1 MMITPCSTETQ
12 INSRTAGSTS
22 TGAMPATLR
31 RKTQTRN
38 QKCVSTAGGNSDQII
53 PTSIQ
58 RGTDVRGE
66 SQEDVRHRAEH
77 QQQVEATKRSGLQQL

>member
-53 PTSIQ
+53 PTLVQ
-58 RGTDVRGE
+58 RGTDVWRE
-66 SQEDVRHRAEH
+66 PQQDVYYRAEG
-77 QQQVEATKRSGLQQL
+77 QQQVEAIKRSGLQ